1 MKPLKRLNR
10 NTVII
15 SPDAKQ
21 TSRVAALNTLPY
33 SGSIRHRV
41 YEFIV
46 RRGPEG
52 ATDQEIATNL
62 NLSGDTVRPTRKT
75 LEQDLYVIDSGLT
88 RNNHN
93 GNACIVWRANIEGQL
108 L

>member
-1 MKPLKRLNR
+1 MKPLRRLNR

-15 SPDAKQ
+15 SPEAKQ
-21 TSRVAALNTLPY
+21 TSRVAAIAALPY

-41 YEFIV
+41 YEFIL
-46 RRGPEG
+46 RRGLHG

-75 LEQDLYVIDSGLT
+75 LEQDLFVIDSGTT

-93 GNACIVWRANIEGQL
+93 GNACIVWRATSEGQL

>member
-1 MKPLKRLNR
+1 MKPYRILNR

-15 SPDAKQ
+15 SPEAKQ
-21 TSRVAALNTLPY
+21 TSRAAAIAALPH

-41 YEFIV
+41 YEFILG
-46 RRGPEG
+46 RGLEG
-52 ATDQEIATNL
+52 ATDQEIAKSL

-75 LEQDLYVIDSGLT
+75 LEQDLFVIDSGTT

-93 GNACIVWRANIEGQL
+93 GNACIVWRAFSEGQL

>member
-1 MKPLKRLNR
+1 MKPLKRLDR

-15 SPDAKQ
+15 SRNARA
-21 TSRVAALNTLPY
+21 TSRGAAVAALPY
-33 SGSIRHRV
+33 SGSIRFRV
-41 YEFIV
+41 YEFIL
-46 RRGPEG
+46 RRGLEG
-52 ATDQEIATNL
+52 ATDQEIATSL

-75 LEQDLYVIDSGLT
+75 LEQDLFVIDSGLT
-88 RNNHN
+88 RNNQN

>member
-1 MKPLKRLNR
+1 MKPLKRLDR

-15 SPDAKQ
+15 SPKARG
-21 TSRVAALNTLPY
+21 TSRAAAISALPH
-33 SGSIRHRV
+33 SGSIRYRV
-41 YEFIV
+41 YEFIL
-46 RRGPEG
+46 RRGLKG
-52 ATDQEIATNL
+52 ATDQEIAKSL

-75 LEQDLYVIDSGLT
+75 LEQDLFVIDSGLT
-88 RNNHN
+88 RNNQN

>member
-1 MKPLKRLNR
+1 VKPLKRLDR

-15 SPDAKQ
+15 SPKARG
-21 TSRVAALNTLPY
+21 TSRAAAISALPY
-33 SGSIRHRV
+33 SGSIRYRV
-41 YEFIV
+41 YEFIL
-46 RRGPEG
+46 RRGLKG
-52 ATDQEIATNL
+52 ATDQEIAKSL

-75 LEQDLYVIDSGLT
+75 LEQDLFVIDSGTT
-88 RNNHN
+88 RNNQN